1 MKISKSTVTILAMSA
16 VLVSQAAVA
25 ASVATPVK
33 LAQVQGDVMVNNGSR
48 FVKAVSGLE
57 LKPGA
62 KIVTAKSSNVSLV
75 YENGCV
81 KELKQNTMHT
91 VGTAEQCAA
100 NIGKERTYVAAL
112 GDVPPVVSTQSVR
125 FDPLLGV
132 WGVGLA
138 GLGFDGLVGSNGN
151 NSRSDSSPQ

>member
-1 MKISKSTVTILAMSA
+1 MKMSKRVVTLLSASA
-16 VLVSQAAVA
+16 VLVSQVVVA
-25 ASVATPVK
+25 ATVAAPVK
-33 LAQVQGDVMVNNGSR
+33 LTQVQGDVMVNNGSR

-81 KELKQNTMHT
+81 KQLKQNTMHT

-112 GDVPPVVSTQSVR
+112 GDSGVVPTGIVRIDPFIIGFVGGLGAVVATQSN
-125 FDPLLGV
+125 
-132 WGVGLA
+132 
-138 GLGFDGLVGSNGN
+138 SGN
-151 NSRSDSSPQ
+151 NNNNISAE